1 MYLHTFIIYK
11 MNVYVFICL
20 YSFYSIIHKRV
31 IGYHVQSPVFDAG
44 NAEMNMIFFYYN
56 WVGEANWFNISS

>member
-11 MNVYVFICL
+11 MNVYVCIYL

-31 IGYHVQSPVFDAG
+31 IDYHVQSPVFDAG
-44 NAEMNMIFFYYN
+44 NAEMNMTFFFYN
-56 WVGEANWFNISS
+56 